1 MANDTQLEPDD
12 AELVRRSRTDP
23 AAFRTLYDRH
33 AAAVHA
39 FLLRRTG
46 DPASAF
52 ELTSETFA
60 GAWLGRERFRDLGI
74 GAAPW
79 LFGIARNVLA
89 ASVRARSIPREGR
102 RRIGLDAVDTFAA
115 PRDEWIAGLDED
127 LARAL
132 ASLPDSQRRAVE
144 LRVLER
150 TGYDEIGR
158 ELRVSPGAARVRV
171 HRGLAAL
178 RALLRPGSST
188 AGPVARP
195 PHPITPSGDHR

>member
-1 MANDTQLEPDD
+1 MANGDRPDPDD
-12 AELVRRSRTDP
+12 ADLVRRSRTDP

-60 GAWLGRERFRDLGI
+60 RAWLGRERFRDLGI

-89 ASVRARSIPREGR
+89 GSVRARSIPREGR
-102 RRIGLDAVDTFAA
+102 RRLGLDAVETLAA
-115 PRDEWIAGLDED
+115 PRDEWIVGLDED
-127 LARAL
+127 LAGAL

-171 HRGLAAL
+171 HRGLAGL
-178 RALLRPGSST
+178 RALLRPGQSS
-188 AGPVARP
+188 AAPVPLP
-195 PHPITPSGDHR
+195 PDPITPHGDHR

>member
-1 MANDTQLEPDD
+1 MANGDRREAAD
-12 AELVRRSRTDP
+12 AELDRRTRPDP
-23 AAFRTLYDRH
+23 AAFRARIQRLPP
-33 AAAVHA
+33 AVHA

-46 DPASAF
+46 DPGSAF

-60 GAWLGRERFRDLGI
+60 RAWLGRERFRDLGM

-89 ASVRARSIPREGR
+89 GSVRARSIPRDGR
-102 RRIGLDAVDTFAA
+102 RRIGLDAVDTLAA

-127 LARAL
+127 LAEAL

-178 RALLRPGSST
+178 RALLRPGSS
-188 AGPVARP
+188 AAAPVALP
-195 PHPITPSGDHR
+195 PHPITPHGDHR